1 MSASILLETRALDI
15 QVAGKN
21 LISNLNWQVKQGE
34 FWLILGKNGVGKSS
48 LMRSLA
54 GMRKLQQ
61 GQIFCQQRLLS
72 ELSLLQ
78 LAQSRAY
85 LSQARNDAF
94 SYTVLE
100 VVLSARHPYHDA
112 HYWETGDDLA
122 LVTHMLEQMDVAHL
136 SERDVRSLS
145 GGERQRVAIATCLA
159 QQTPLLLLDEPNNS
173 LDLAHQVSSMR
184 VFAQLCSEQQRAV
197 VMVSHDL
204 NLSYR
209 VASHVLLMMDDGR
222 YLIGSKEEMMTCANL
237 SACLGH
243 EILSFQ
249 HDQQLF
255 FVAKE

>member
-1 MSASILLETRALDI
+1 MMISTQLETRELGVM
-15 QVAGKN
+15 VAGQS
-21 LISNLNWQVKQGE
+21 LLSNLNWQVKQGE

-48 LMRSLA
+48 LMRTLA
-54 GMRKLQQ
+54 GMRKPQQ
-61 GQIFCQQRLLS
+61 GQILCNQRLLN
-72 ELSLLQ
+72 ELSLQ
-78 LAQSRAY
+78 ELAQSRAY

-100 VVLSARHPYHDA
+100 IVLSARHPYQDA
-112 HYWETGDDLA
+112 HYWETSDDLA
-122 LVTHMLEQMDVAHL
+122 LLKHVLEQMDVAHL
-136 SERDVRSLS
+136 SGRDVRSLS

-184 VFAQLCSEQQRAV
+184 VFSQLCSEQQRAV

-209 VASHVLLMMDDGR
+209 VATHVLLMMGDGR
-222 YLIGSKEEMMTCANL
+222 YLIGKKEEMMTCAHL

-249 HDQQLF
+249 HEEQVF

>member
-1 MSASILLETRALDI
+1 MMISTRLETRELGVV
-15 QVAGKN
+15 VAGQS
-21 LISNLNWQVKQGE
+21 LLSNLNWQVKQGE
-34 FWLILGKNGVGKSS
+34 FWLIFGKNGVGKSS
-48 LMRSLA
+48 LMRTLA
-54 GMRKLQQ
+54 GMRKPEQ
-61 GQIFCQQRLLS
+61 GQILCNQRLLN
-72 ELSLLQ
+72 ELSLQ
-78 LAQSRAY
+78 ELAQSRAY

-100 VVLSARHPYHDA
+100 IVLSARHPYQDA
-112 HYWETGDDLA
+112 HYWETSDDLA
-122 LVTHMLEQMDVAHL
+122 LVKHVLEQMDVAHL
-136 SERDVRSLS
+136 SGRDVRSLS

-184 VFAQLCSEQQRAV
+184 VFSQLCSEQQRAV

-209 VASHVLLMMDDGR
+209 VATHVLLMMGEGR
-222 YLIGSKEEMMTCANL
+222 YLIGKKEEMMTCANL

-249 HDQQLF
+249 HEEQVF

>member
-1 MSASILLETRALDI
+1 MMNSTQLETRELGVM
-15 QVAGKN
+15 VAGQS
-21 LISNLNWQVKQGE
+21 LLSNLNWQVKQGE

-48 LMRSLA
+48 LMRTLA
-54 GMRKLQQ
+54 GMRKPQQ
-61 GQIFCQQRLLS
+61 GQILCNQRLLN
-72 ELSLLQ
+72 ELSLQ
-78 LAQSRAY
+78 ELAQSRAY

-100 VVLSARHPYHDA
+100 IVLSARHPYQDA
-112 HYWETGDDLA
+112 HYWETSDDLA
-122 LVTHMLEQMDVAHL
+122 LVKHVLEQMDVAHL
-136 SERDVRSLS
+136 SGRDVRSLS

-184 VFAQLCSEQQRAV
+184 VFSQLCSEQQRAV

-209 VASHVLLMMDDGR
+209 VATHVLLMMGEGR
-222 YLIGSKEEMMTCANL
+222 YLIGKKEEMMTCANL

-249 HDQQLF
+249 HEEQVF